1 MREHRDGEVRDDER
15 RQQHEQGERQEL
27 LVDVPEEEE
36 QVGEEDG
43 GGQAANVQEV
53 HAKQR
58 ERGEG
63 IEPPTGLPEQR
74 EDRVEDR
81 ELRAKRGDVGELGG
95 KEAVRRTAEHGAR
108 SAAAPGQRQT
118 DRSHPR

>member
-1 MREHRDGEVRDDER
+1 MRDDER

-53 HAKQR
+53 HAKQKEGGR
-58 ERGEG
+58 ESNR
-63 IEPPTGLPEQR
+63 
-74 EDRVEDR
+74 
-81 ELRAKRGDVGELGG
+81 LRAYLSRGRTVWKIGSYEPKWATSASSEAKR
-95 KEAVRRTAEHGAR
+95 
-108 SAAAPGQRQT
+108 
-118 DRSHPR
+118 